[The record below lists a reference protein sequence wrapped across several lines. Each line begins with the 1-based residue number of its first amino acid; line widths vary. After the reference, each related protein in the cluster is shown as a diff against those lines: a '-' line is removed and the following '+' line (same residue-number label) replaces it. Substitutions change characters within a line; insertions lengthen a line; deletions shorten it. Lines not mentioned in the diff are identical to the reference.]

1 MVCDEALPGQALEF
15 RVLGRWHER
24 LRGLLWSAP
33 DARAVA
39 LPRCRSIHTHGMSY
53 AIDVAFVGRDGR
65 VLRALRGLA
74 PGGLASCPG
83 ASCVLERPASG
94 LPWVREGDRLWV
106 RAVSL
111 DVLT

>member
-1 MVCDEALPGQALEF
+1 MVCDEASPGQAWEF
-15 RVLGRWHER
+15 RVLGRWPER

-33 DARAVA
+33 DAQAVA
-39 LPRCRSIHTHGMSY
+39 LPRCRSIHTHGMAY
-53 AIDVAFVGRDGR
+53 AIDVAFVGEDGR

-106 RAVSL
+106 RAATL
-111 DVLT
+111 DVLA